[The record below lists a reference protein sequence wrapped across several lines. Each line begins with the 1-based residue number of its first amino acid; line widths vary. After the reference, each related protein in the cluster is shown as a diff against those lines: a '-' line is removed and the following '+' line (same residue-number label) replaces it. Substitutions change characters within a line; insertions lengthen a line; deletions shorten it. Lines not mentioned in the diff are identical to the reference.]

1 MTNISFGHK
10 IIIDSGASKPNHGS
24 LKLSILSDETN
35 AEIYSYNGVLCPDG
49 FKKDEDYIQGFA
61 RQIADSFE
69 KSADKIMRLS
79 PADRELTGV
88 VIYAPGAIVNN
99 FNAVLT
105 NLKKIGTNEPLR
117 NIDYNKIPAF
127 LRNLLAAK
135 GGKVSQD
142 FKIMATNDMIGAG
155 ASIAQHL
162 VKTSNFQEGYSAAY
176 LMAGGGLG
184 VGQIEHNGEDV
195 LIKASESGHISVF
208 GTNKSLEE
216 YGASVRALIHNFA
229 QEAGL
234 RSEDTEKLVK
244 LGNAKI
250 IQPTIIASSEQEAK
264 ALSESGLF
272 DTVAKNSFKLRGISD
287 EVQGRASFAA
297 IQKFIESISI
307 LGANKVAE
315 GVNSVILTG
324 PLAKG
329 VEEAIGKQAALFGNK
344 NLNTLLMEKITSL
357 LDDMGKNVA
366 KLYDFKLIT
375 DIEVP
380 SNNVGGS
387 LVLQGKFI
395 GGKTRGNWLSIPAAV
410 LKNFKRV

>member
-10 IIIDSGASKPNHGS
+10 IIIDSGASKPHHGS

-35 AEIYSYNGVLCPDG
+35 AEIYSYNGVLCPEG
-49 FKKDEDYIQGFA
+49 FKKDADYIQGFA

-69 KSADKIMRLS
+69 KAGDKIKRLS

-88 VIYAPGAIVNN
+88 VIYAPGAIINN
-99 FNAVLT
+99 FNAILT
-105 NLKKIGTNEPLR
+105 NLKKLGTNEPLK
-117 NIDYNKIPAF
+117 NIDYEKILPI
-127 LRNLLAAK
+127 LRNLLSAK
-135 GGKVSQD
+135 GGKVSD
-142 FKIMATNDMIGAG
+142 GFKLMATNDMIGAG

-162 VKTSNFQEGYSAAY
+162 AKKPDFIEGYSAAY

-184 VGQIEHNGEDV
+184 VGQIEHNGENI

-216 YGASVRALIHNFA
+216 YGASVRALIKNFA
-229 QEAGL
+229 KEAGL
-234 RSEDTEKLVK
+234 NNQDTEKLVK

-250 IQPTIIASSEQEAK
+250 IQPVIIASSEQEAK
-264 ALSESGLF
+264 SLVESGLF
-272 DTVAKNSFKLRGISD
+272 EAVGRNGFKLKGVSA
-287 EVQGRASFAA
+287 EVQRKASFAA
-297 IQKFIESISI
+297 IQKFIESIAI
-307 LGANKVAE
+307 LGANKVNE

-329 VEEAIGKQAALFGNK
+329 VDEAIRKQAALFKNK
-344 NLNTLLMEKITSL
+344 NLNTLLTEKITSL

-366 KLYDFKLIT
+366 KLYKFNLIT
-375 DIEVP
+375 NIEVP

-387 LVLQGKFI
+387 LLLQGKFI
-395 GGKTRGNWLSIPAAV
+395 GGKTRGNWLSIPATV
-410 LKNFKRV
+410 LKNFKRL